1 MKDSRFNWQV
11 PSLPDVDIAELAK
24 ATQLD
29 PIIVRILV
37 ARGFRTADE
46 MTNFLA
52 MDQSVVHDPFLLHDM
67 QKAVERI
74 MSAIEANEKIL
85 VYGDYDADGVTS
97 TTIMYETL
105 AQLGADVNYFVPNR
119 FKDGYGPNLAE
130 YQHFINNEQVQL
142 IVTVDN
148 GVAGNEA
155 INYAQEHG
163 VDVVVTDHHE
173 MPDQLPNAYA
183 IVHPRHPEGEYPFG
197 DLSGVG
203 VAFKVACALL
213 EEVPEEFLDLY
224 AIGTIA
230 DLVSMTDENR
240 LLVKLGLQLIP
251 ETSRIGLQKLIAVAG
266 VETSQIDEETIGFTV
281 APRINAVGRLGDAS
295 QAVKLLTTFDEEQA
309 TAIAKDINATNTK
322 RQGLVNEIYEV
333 AAEIAK
339 DEDHRDLQTLVISG
353 HDWHQGVLGI
363 VASRLVELTNKPT
376 IVLSDQN
383 QDGVYKGSGRSVANL
398 NLFEALNPA
407 REHFEGFGG
416 HHMAIGITVKEANL
430 PVLADQLEK
439 AAEQAQ
445 LDFRQRPQLNLDATV
460 AISELSTDL
469 VPKIKQLG
477 PFGMDNPVPKLAIT
491 NVRVTDV
498 KAIGQNQ
505 AHLKFTA
512 NQAGQQLAAIAFQ
525 CGEIADKLSHLSNTI
540 DLAGTLSINEWR
552 GNVTL
557 QLMTEDLKIN
567 GLQVVDQ
574 RTTNLAKNLFRDE
587 QQYIFFNP
595 KLLSLI
601 EKQNL
606 DRQLYL
612 YDSPAIQAHQA
623 VVLVDCPPSL
633 KVLRQALQKW
643 QPTQITTYFFH
654 QTDYYASGMPS
665 RTEFATV
672 FAAVKRQPLTKAA
685 LLQLGKQLKIDQE
698 KVNFMVKVFFELNF
712 VKMEQGKLL
721 INDEVQTHQ
730 LSEAP
735 IYQKRLDLIQTQEK
749 LLYSNGDQLATMLTQ
764 LLNVENE
771 GVS

>member
-251 ETSRIGLQKLIAVAG
+251 ETSRIGFQKLIAVAG

-339 DEDHRDLQTLVISG
+339 DEGHRDLQTLVISG

-469 VPKIKQLG
+469 VTKIKQLG

-525 CGEIADKLSHLSNTI
+525 RGEIADKLSHLSNTI
-540 DLAGTLSINEWR
+540 DLAGTLGINEWR

-574 RTTNLAKNLFRDE
+574 RTTNLAKSLFRDE

-606 DRQLYL
+606 GRQLYL

-623 VVLVDCPPSL
+623 VVLVDCPLSL
-633 KVLRQALQKW
+633 KLLRQALQKW

>member
-339 DEDHRDLQTLVISG
+339 DEGHRDLQTLVISG

-469 VPKIKQLG
+469 VTKIKQLG

-525 CGEIADKLSHLSNTI
+525 RGEIADKLSHLSNTI
-540 DLAGTLSINEWR
+540 DLAGTLGINEWR

-574 RTTNLAKNLFRDE
+574 RTTNLAKSLFRDE

-606 DRQLYL
+606 GRQLYL

-623 VVLVDCPPSL
+623 VVLVDCPLSL
-633 KVLRQALQKW
+633 KLLRQALQKW

>member
-1 MKDSRFNWQV
+1 MKESRFNWQV
-11 PSLPDVDIAELAK
+11 PSLPEVDITDLAK
-24 ATQLD
+24 VTRLE
-29 PIIVRILV
+29 PIIVKILV
-37 ARGFRTADE
+37 ARGYQTAE
-46 MTNFLA
+46 EINHFLA
-52 MDQSVVHDPFLLHDM
+52 TDQSIVHDPFLLHDM

-74 MSAIEANEKIL
+74 MTAIEANEKIL
-85 VYGDYDADGVTS
+85 IYGDYDADGVTS

-130 YQHFINNEQVQL
+130 YQYFINDEQVQL

-155 INYAQEHG
+155 IAYAQEHG

-173 MPDQLPNAYA
+173 MPAQLPNAFA
-183 IVHPRHPEGEYPFG
+183 IVHPRHPDGNYPFG

-240 LLVKLGLQLIP
+240 FLVKLGLQLMP

-266 VETSQIDEETIGFTV
+266 VEPNQIDEETIGFTV

-295 QAVKLLTTFDEEQA
+295 QAVELLTTFDEEQA
-309 TAIAKDINATNTK
+309 AAIAKEINATNAQ
-322 RQGLVNEIYEV
+322 RQGLVNEIYEMAV
-333 AAEIAK
+333 QIAK
-339 DEDHRDLQTLVISG
+339 DEQHRDQQTLVISG

-383 QDGVYKGSGRSVANL
+383 HDGLYKGSGRSVAAL

-407 REHFEGFGG
+407 REQFEGFGG
-416 HHMAIGITVKEANL
+416 HHMAIGITVKEDKL
-430 PVLADQLEK
+430 PVLAAQLEK
-439 AAEQAQ
+439 AAEQVQ
-445 LDFRQRPQLNLDATV
+445 LDFRQRPQLKLDATV
-460 AISELSTDL
+460 AINELSTDL
-469 VPKIKQLG
+469 VAKIKQLG

-491 NVRVTDV
+491 NVRATEV

-512 NQAGQQLAAIAFQ
+512 DQDGQQLAVIAFQ
-525 CGEIADKLSHLSNTI
+525 RGEIADKLSHLSNTI

-557 QLMTEDLKIN
+557 QLMAEDLKIN

-574 RTTNLAKNLFRDE
+574 RTTNLAKDLFRED
-587 QQYIFFNP
+587 QQYVFFNP
-595 KLLSLI
+595 KLLNLI

-606 DRQLYL
+606 GRQLYL
-612 YDSPAIQAHQA
+612 YDSPAIQPQRS
-623 VVLVDCPPSL
+623 VVLVDCPPNL
-633 KVLRQALQKW
+633 ETLRQVLQKW

-654 QTDYYASGMPS
+654 QNDYYASGMPS
-665 RTEFATV
+665 RADFKSVFATI
-672 FAAVKRQPLTKAA
+672 KRQPLTKAA

-721 INDEVQTHQ
+721 VNDAVQSHQ

-735 IYQKRLDLIQTQEK
+735 IYQKRLDLIQAQEK

>member
-339 DEDHRDLQTLVISG
+339 DEGHRDLQTLVISG

-469 VPKIKQLG
+469 VTKIKQLG

-525 CGEIADKLSHLSNTI
+525 RGEIADKLSHLSNTI
-540 DLAGTLSINEWR
+540 DLAGTLGINEWR

-574 RTTNLAKNLFRDE
+574 RTTNLAKSLFRDE

-606 DRQLYL
+606 GRQLYL

-623 VVLVDCPPSL
+623 VVLVDCPLSL
-633 KVLRQALQKW
+633 KLLRQALQKW

-685 LLQLGKQLKIDQE
+685 LLQLGKKLKIDQE

>member
-339 DEDHRDLQTLVISG
+339 DEGHRDLQTLVISG

-469 VPKIKQLG
+469 VTKIKQLG

-525 CGEIADKLSHLSNTI
+525 RGEIADKLSHLSNTI
-540 DLAGTLSINEWR
+540 DLAGTLGINEWR

-574 RTTNLAKNLFRDE
+574 RTTNLAKSLFRDE

-606 DRQLYL
+606 GRQLYL

-623 VVLVDCPPSL
+623 VVLVDCPLSL
-633 KVLRQALQKW
+633 KLLRQALQKW

-698 KVNFMVKVFFELNF
+698 KVNFMIKVFFELNF

>member
-339 DEDHRDLQTLVISG
+339 DEGHRDLQTLVISG

-469 VPKIKQLG
+469 VTKIKQLG

-512 NQAGQQLAAIAFQ
+512 NQAGEQLAAIAFQ
-525 CGEIADKLSHLSNTI
+525 RGEIADKLSHLSNTI
-540 DLAGTLSINEWR
+540 DLAGTLGINEWR

-574 RTTNLAKNLFRDE
+574 RTTNLAKSLFRDE

-606 DRQLYL
+606 GRQLYL

-623 VVLVDCPPSL
+623 VVLVDCPLSL
-633 KVLRQALQKW
+633 KLLRQALQKW

-698 KVNFMVKVFFELNF
+698 KVNFMIKVFFELNF

>member
-339 DEDHRDLQTLVISG
+339 DEGHRDLQTLVISG

-469 VPKIKQLG
+469 VTKIKQLG
-477 PFGMDNPVPKLAIT
+477 PFGTDNPVPKLAIT

-525 CGEIADKLSHLSNTI
+525 RGEIADKLSHLSNTI
-540 DLAGTLSINEWR
+540 DLAGTLGINEWR

-574 RTTNLAKNLFRDE
+574 RTTNLAKSLFRDE
-587 QQYIFFNP
+587 QQYIFFNL

-606 DRQLYL
+606 GRQLYL

-623 VVLVDCPPSL
+623 VVLVDCPLSL
-633 KVLRQALQKW
+633 KLLRQALQKW

>member
-339 DEDHRDLQTLVISG
+339 DEGHRDLQTLVISG

-469 VPKIKQLG
+469 VTKIKQLG

-525 CGEIADKLSHLSNTI
+525 RGEIADKLSHLSNTI
-540 DLAGTLSINEWR
+540 DLAGTLGINEWR

-574 RTTNLAKNLFRDE
+574 RTTNLAKSLFRDE

-606 DRQLYL
+606 GRQLYL

-623 VVLVDCPPSL
+623 VVLVDCPLSL
-633 KVLRQALQKW
+633 KLLRQALQKW

-721 INDEVQTHQ
+721 VNDEVQTHQ

>member
-37 ARGFRTADE
+37 GRGFRTADE

-339 DEDHRDLQTLVISG
+339 DEGHRDLQTLVISG

-469 VPKIKQLG
+469 VTKIKQLG

-525 CGEIADKLSHLSNTI
+525 RGEIADKLSHLSNTI
-540 DLAGTLSINEWR
+540 DLAGTLGINEWR

-606 DRQLYL
+606 GRQLYL

-633 KVLRQALQKW
+633 KLLRQALQKW

>member
-339 DEDHRDLQTLVISG
+339 DEGHRDLQTLVISG

-416 HHMAIGITVKEANL
+416 HHMAIGSTVKEANL

-469 VPKIKQLG
+469 VTKIKQLG

-525 CGEIADKLSHLSNTI
+525 RGEIADKLSHLSNTI
-540 DLAGTLSINEWR
+540 DLAGTLGINEWR

-574 RTTNLAKNLFRDE
+574 RTTNLAKSLFRDE

-606 DRQLYL
+606 GRQLYL

-623 VVLVDCPPSL
+623 VVLVDCPLSL
-633 KVLRQALQKW
+633 KLLRQALQKW

>member
-119 FKDGYGPNLAE
+119 FKDGYGPNLAK

-339 DEDHRDLQTLVISG
+339 DEGHRDLQTLVISG

-469 VPKIKQLG
+469 VTKIKQLG

-525 CGEIADKLSHLSNTI
+525 RGEIADKLSHLSNTI
-540 DLAGTLSINEWR
+540 DLAGTLGINEWR

-574 RTTNLAKNLFRDE
+574 RTTNLAKSLFRDE

-606 DRQLYL
+606 GRQLYL

-623 VVLVDCPPSL
+623 VVLVDCPLSL
-633 KVLRQALQKW
+633 KLLRQALQKW

>member
-339 DEDHRDLQTLVISG
+339 DEGHRDLQTLVISG

-460 AISELSTDL
+460 AISELSADL
-469 VPKIKQLG
+469 VTKIKQLG

-525 CGEIADKLSHLSNTI
+525 RGEIADKLSHLSNTI
-540 DLAGTLSINEWR
+540 DLAGTLGINEWR

-574 RTTNLAKNLFRDE
+574 RTTNLAKSLFRDE

-606 DRQLYL
+606 GRQLYL

-623 VVLVDCPPSL
+623 VVLVDCPLSL
-633 KVLRQALQKW
+633 KLLRQALQKW

>member
-97 TTIMYETL
+97 MTIMYETL

-339 DEDHRDLQTLVISG
+339 DEGHRDLQTLVISG

-469 VPKIKQLG
+469 VTKIKQLG

-525 CGEIADKLSHLSNTI
+525 RGEIADKLSHLSNTI
-540 DLAGTLSINEWR
+540 DLAGTLGINEWR

-574 RTTNLAKNLFRDE
+574 RTTNLAKSLFRDE

-606 DRQLYL
+606 GRQLYL

-623 VVLVDCPPSL
+623 VVLVDCPLSL
-633 KVLRQALQKW
+633 KLLRQALQKW

>member
-105 AQLGADVNYFVPNR
+105 TQLGADVNYFVPNR

-339 DEDHRDLQTLVISG
+339 DEGHRDLQTLVISG

-469 VPKIKQLG
+469 VTKIKQLG

-525 CGEIADKLSHLSNTI
+525 RGEIADKLSHLSNTI

-574 RTTNLAKNLFRDE
+574 RTTNLAKSLFRDE

-606 DRQLYL
+606 GRQLYL
-612 YDSPAIQAHQA
+612 YDSPEIQAHQA

>member
-130 YQHFINNEQVQL
+130 YQHFINDEQVQL

-525 CGEIADKLSHLSNTI
+525 RGEIADKLSHLSNTI

-574 RTTNLAKNLFRDE
+574 RTTNLAKSLFRDE

-606 DRQLYL
+606 GRQLYL

-623 VVLVDCPPSL
+623 VVLVDCPLSL
-633 KVLRQALQKW
+633 KLLRQALQKW

>member
-130 YQHFINNEQVQL
+130 YQHFINDEQVQL

-295 QAVKLLTTFDEEQA
+295 QAVELLTTFDEEQA

-339 DEDHRDLQTLVISG
+339 DEDHHGLQTLVISG

-407 REHFEGFGG
+407 REYFEGFGG

-469 VPKIKQLG
+469 VTKIKQLG

-525 CGEIADKLSHLSNTI
+525 RGEIADKLSHLSNTI
-540 DLAGTLSINEWR
+540 DLAGTLGINEWR

-606 DRQLYL
+606 GRQLYL

-672 FAAVKRQPLTKAA
+672 FAAVKRQPLTKTA

>member
-1 MKDSRFNWQV
+1 
-11 PSLPDVDIAELAK
+11 
-24 ATQLD
+24 
-29 PIIVRILV
+29 
-37 ARGFRTADE
+37 

-130 YQHFINNEQVQL
+130 YQHFINDEQVQL

-295 QAVKLLTTFDEEQA
+295 QAVELLTTFDEEQA

-339 DEDHRDLQTLVISG
+339 DEGHRDLQTLVISG

-469 VPKIKQLG
+469 VTKIKQLG

-525 CGEIADKLSHLSNTI
+525 RGEIADKLSHLSNTI

-574 RTTNLAKNLFRDE
+574 RTTNLAKNLFRDK

-606 DRQLYL
+606 GRQLYL

-623 VVLVDCPPSL
+623 VVLVDCPLSL
-633 KVLRQALQKW
+633 KLLRQALQKW